1 MLREIVANVCL
12 FKWSVFS
19 WNTAVNKGTF
29 MITNS
34 DQLPERKFAI
44 GCTITTYSDQY
55 APQIFK
61 TASGRLLDVN
71 RWHSL
76 SDSLLPAFSLV
87 DDEGCPLSR
96 PARKNDLVRIH
107 PAGTKDPAMD
117 GLLKIESVE
126 YKGSADNES
135 ETLTIGVS
143 TISKPFYK
151 ALGHARILAS
161 DAITTFRVF
170 RNGLNITAEL
180 LNNVNGEG
188 RVVESPVLGV
198 YKIQWRSF
206 INGILT
212 DLRA

>member
-1 MLREIVANVCL
+1 
-12 FKWSVFS
+12 
-19 WNTAVNKGTF
+19 
-29 MITNS
+29 MILTS
-34 DQLPERKFAI
+34 DQPIERKFAI
-44 GCTITTYSDQY
+44 GCTVTTYSDDY

-61 TASGRLLDVN
+61 TVSGRLLDVN
-71 RWHSL
+71 KWHSL

-107 PAGTKDPAMD
+107 PADGKDPALA
-117 GLLKIESVE
+117 GLFMIESVE

-143 TISKPFYK
+143 RISKPFYK
-151 ALGHARILAS
+151 ALGQARNLAS

-180 LNNVNGEG
+180 LNNVNGDG